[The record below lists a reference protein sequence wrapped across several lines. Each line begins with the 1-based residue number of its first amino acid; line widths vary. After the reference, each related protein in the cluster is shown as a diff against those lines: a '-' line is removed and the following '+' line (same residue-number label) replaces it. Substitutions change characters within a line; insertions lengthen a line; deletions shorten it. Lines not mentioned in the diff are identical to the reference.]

1 MKFFIRVFA
10 SSFSSPSSLSLP
22 FILIKTLTVVFGG
35 VVVGGGVAGLVVA
48 GGVVVAGGGEGGF
61 VVTGGV
67 VVAGGVGAAVGG
79 GGGGGGELPAAT
91 LHHGTSALARSSQLT
106 LFHQTVRQSSPT
118 IPPGFFCFLSK
129 KKKSTEFFF
138 LFPRLL
144 FLFLSLSLS
153 LLPVSPELAFQDH
166 QNMLGVGLWP
176 GVDEVMYLDRGGW
189 GGRGKRERETKSVR
203 KETER
208 ESDI

>member
-35 VVVGGGVAGLVVA
+35 VVVEGGVAGLVVA
-48 GGVVVAGGGEGGF
+48 GGV

-67 VVAGGVGAAVGG
+67 VVAGGVGAAVGSGGGG